1 MNLCIIM
8 FRSQGVEEEVIR
20 SCKTVLEDVFVDC
33 SVEISKDVVVIPEY
47 FYNYDRDQ
55 YLADGIVYRV
65 SELVKMDCFG
75 ILLANVD
82 AYVEGLNFVF
92 GLAIPWL
99 RSAAVF
105 LYRLRF
111 GTNFNNY
118 LHRVVK
124 EVIHELGHLLGLE
137 HCKSPG
143 CVMNFSNSVY
153 DVDKKGYMFC
163 DKCLKKLSKKGIRTS
178 V

>member
-1 MNLCIIM
+1 
-8 FRSQGVEEEVIR
+8 
-20 SCKTVLEDVFVDC
+20 
-33 SVEISKDVVVIPEY
+33 
-47 FYNYDRDQ
+47 
-55 YLADGIVYRV
+55 
-65 SELVKMDCFG
+65 MDCFG
-75 ILLANVD
+75 ILLANID

-111 GTNFNNY
+111 STNFDNY